1 VIGFVLVLALATY
14 VLRILVPM
22 GTWVP
27 IVDFPTSNY
36 LPQYVSFFALGVVAY
51 RRGWFDSTTAAMG
64 RFGLGLTVGAT
75 LVFLPVA
82 LIAGEWTGHGTL
94 GSLFYALWDSTFA
107 VGIVPRPADA
117 VPPQAQ
123 HSGLATP
130 VPVPQR
136 LHCLRHPRLRSHGCR
151 PRA

>member
-36 LPQYVSFFALGVVAY
+36 LPQYVSFFALGMVAY

-64 RFGLGLTVGAT
+64 RFGLGLAVGAH
-75 LVFLPVA
+75 P
-82 LIAGEWTGHGTL
+82 
-94 GSLFYALWDSTFA
+94 
-107 VGIVPRPADA
+107 GISSCGADRRRVDRPRY
-117 VPPQAQ
+117 
-123 HSGLATP
+123 
-130 VPVPQR
+130 
-136 LHCLRHPRLRSHGCR
+136 PRLALLRPVGLDLCR
-151 PRA
+151 RHRPSPC